1 MVEPDLR
8 DRPMPAF
15 IESLRAQFRIEP
27 EIDRLLTH
35 KMQRRAGPQ
44 GGQPYQMLTLQQLSD
59 CLRAFLAQQ
68 LDAPFQIHD
77 ARWLAGGASKL
88 QMRFTLH
95 WRGPDGQPTVSDLVL
110 RMEPAESLNAS
121 SRLREFQVLR
131 ALQGQVPVPLV
142 YWVDDAGEHFPEP
155 VLIYAFSRGVAKP
168 TRTGGAGVT
177 GLGSRFGA
185 RLRGLLSPPFVEHLA
200 RIHRFEPS
208 PASLTAFVHPAVG
221 STEAAALQVDWT
233 RRAWAEDRGAELPL
247 MEVAA
252 NWLQR
257 NLPVLD
263 RASIVHGDY
272 RAGNF
277 LFDED
282 SGHITSIL
290 DWERTCIG
298 DRHRD
303 LAWSTTTVIGHLDDD
318 GTTFLMC
325 GLMPIAE
332 FHDRYEQASGL
343 AIDRGRLHFYEV
355 LNRYQQLQTVLGTA
369 YRVVRLSQSHQNI
382 VIARLQKAAYLLAED
397 LRAALAEVV

>member
-1 MVEPDLR
+1 MAEPDLR
-8 DRPMPAF
+8 DQPTAAF
-15 IESLRAQFRIEP
+15 IAALRQQFRIEP
-27 EIDRLLTH
+27 EIDRLLTR
-35 KMQRRAGPQ
+35 KMQRRAGP
-44 GGQPYQMLTLQQLSD
+44 PYQMVTLEQLTSCLTSFLTQQLV
-59 CLRAFLAQQ
+59 
-68 LDAPFQIHD
+68 APFEIHD

-95 WRGPDGQPTVSDLVL
+95 WRGPDGSPTASDLVL
-110 RMEPAESLNAS
+110 RMEPSESLNAS
-121 SRLREFQVLR
+121 SRLREFQVLD
-131 ALQGQVPVPLV
+131 ALKGQVPVPAV
-142 YWVDDAGEHFPEP
+142 YWVDNNGEYFPEP
-155 VLIYAFSRGVAKP
+155 ALIYAWAPGVAKP
-168 TRTGGAGVT
+168 TRGGGTGVT

-185 RLRGLLSPPFVEHLA
+185 RLRELLAPQFVLHLA

-208 PASLTAFVHPAVG
+208 PTTLSAFVHPAVG
-221 STEAAALQVDWT
+221 STEAAALQVNWT
-233 RRAWAEDRGAELPL
+233 RRVWAEDRGAELPL

-282 SGHITSIL
+282 SGQVTSIL

-303 LAWSTTTVIGHLDDD
+303 LAWSTTTLIGHLDDD
-318 GTTFLMC
+318 GRTFLMC

-332 FHDRYEQASGL
+332 FYDRYEQASGL
-343 AIDRGRLHFYEV
+343 GLDHTRLRFYEV

-369 YRVVRLSQSHQNI
+369 YRVVRLSKSHQNI

-397 LRAALAEVV
+397 LRAALAEVL

>member
-1 MVEPDLR
+1 MAEPDLR
-8 DRPMPAF
+8 DQPTPAF
-15 IESLRAQFRIEP
+15 IAALRRQFRIEP
-27 EIDRLLTH
+27 EIDRLLTR
-35 KMQRRAGPQ
+35 KMQRRAGPA
-44 GGQPYQMLTLQQLSD
+44 YQMVTLEQLTG
-59 CLRAFLAQQ
+59 CLTSFLTRR
-68 LDAPFQIHD
+68 LDASFEIRD

-95 WRGPDGQPTVSDLVL
+95 WRGPDGSPTASDLVL
-110 RMEPAESLNAS
+110 RMEPSESLNAS
-121 SRLREFQVLR
+121 SRLREFQVLD
-131 ALQGQVPVPLV
+131 ALKGQVPVPAV
-142 YWVDDAGEHFPEP
+142 YWVDNDGDHFPEP
-155 VLIYAFSRGVAKP
+155 ALVYAWAPGVAKP
-168 TRTGGAGVT
+168 TRSGGAGVT
-177 GLGSRFGA
+177 GLGSRYGA
-185 RLRGLLSPPFVEHLA
+185 RLRGLLAPQFVEHLA

-208 PASLTAFVHPAVG
+208 PATLSAFVHPAVG
-221 STEAAALQVDWT
+221 GTEAAALQVNWT

-252 NWLQR
+252 SWLQR

-282 SGHITSIL
+282 SGQVTSIL

-318 GTTFLMC
+318 GKTFLMC
-325 GLMPIAE
+325 GLMPVAE
-332 FHDRYEQASGL
+332 FYRRYEDASGL
-343 AIDRGRLHFYEV
+343 RIDPAKLHFYEV
-355 LNRYQQLQTVLGTA
+355 LNRTQQLQTVLGTA
-369 YRVVRLSQSHQNI
+369 YRVVRLSKSHQNI

>member
-1 MVEPDLR
+1 MAQPDLR
-8 DRPMPAF
+8 DQPTAAF
-15 IESLRAQFRIEP
+15 IAALRRQFPIEP
-27 EIDRLLTH
+27 EIDRLLTR
-35 KMQRRAGPQ
+35 KMQRRAGPAH
-44 GGQPYQMLTLQQLSD
+44 QMVGLEQLGD
-59 CLRAFLAQQ
+59 CLRSFLARQ
-68 LDAPFQIHD
+68 LDTPFEIRD

-95 WRGPDGQPTVSDLVL
+95 RRGPDGSPTTADLVL
-110 RMEPAESLNAS
+110 RMEPSESLNAS
-121 SRLREFQVLR
+121 SRLREFQVLD
-131 ALQGQVPVPLV
+131 ALQGQVPVPAV
-142 YWVDDAGEHFPEP
+142 YWVDNDGEHFPEP
-155 VLIYAFSRGVAKP
+155 ALIYAFAPGVAKP
-168 TRTGGAGVT
+168 TQGGSTGVT

-185 RLRGLLSPPFVEHLA
+185 RLRQLLAPQFVLHLA
-200 RIHRFEPS
+200 RIHRIEPS
-208 PASLTAFVHPAVG
+208 PATLSAFVHPAVG
-221 STEAAALQVDWT
+221 STEAALLQVNWT
-233 RRAWAEDRGAELPL
+233 CRTWAEDRGAELPL

-252 NWLQR
+252 NWLRR

-282 SGHITSIL
+282 SGQVTSIL

-303 LAWSTTTVIGHLDDD
+303 LAWSTTTVIGHLDND
-318 GTTFLMC
+318 GKTFLMC
-325 GLMPIAE
+325 GLMPLAE
-332 FHDRYEQASGL
+332 FYERYEQASGL
-343 AIDRGRLHFYEV
+343 ALDRTRLHFYEV

-369 YRVVRLSQSHQNI
+369 YRVVRLSKSHQNI